1 MADKI
6 KVVLDKD
13 GVGALL
19 KGQEVKDMVSS
30 MAGNV
35 KNNTGQDYEVITKK
49 MSTRQVGIVQTTTEK
64 ALQDNLD
71 NNTLLKALGNLPGRP
86 KK

>member
-1 MADKI
+1 MAKNVKI
-6 KVVLDKD
+6 ELNTA
-13 GVGALL
+13 GIGALL

-35 KNNTGQDYEVITKK
+35 KNNAGQDYEVITKK

-64 ALQDNLD
+64 AFQDNLD

>member
-19 KGQEVKDMVSS
+19 KGQEVKDMVFS

-35 KNNTGQDYEVITKK
+35 KNNAGQDYEVITKK